1 MWIACQHG
9 FALCQHLRQKAAD
22 HQGGVTQWRDPIKML
37 PNQRFDIICLSCKF
51 YSGLTLDWLID
62 SSICRFDTINLV
74 RDMVNLSYSLS
85 LSLFY
90 LFLGKHFITLRSS
103 NMAGR
108 YITTDGFWP
117 SWPCWPRDILL
128 RAQKGF
134 EPPKRGDVMGK
145 NLQRWHN
152 YFNTL

>member
-1 MWIACQHG
+1 MDLPYVNIYDKKQ
-9 FALCQHLRQKAAD
+9 LIIK
-22 HQGGVTQWRDPIKML
+22 GGL
-37 PNQRFDIICLSCKF
+37 PNEGILSKCYQIKDLIL
-51 YSGLTLDWLID
+51 YVYPVNSTLDWHWIDWLIHPFAD
-62 SSICRFDTINLV
+62 LIRSI
-74 RDMVNLSYSLS
+74 LSETWSTLATLS